1 MAKSVKA
8 AKTGIKTKKE
18 KVVLN
23 FPSKFGSHS
32 AMVVEVEGNEEAAA
46 FLGDK
51 TLSED
56 EVLCKDE
63 AFYVTLKSRVDSGL
77 ADPARMYKA

>member
-18 KVVLN
+18 KLVHL
-23 FPSKFGSHS
+23 FPSKFGSHGE
-32 AMVVEVEGNEEAAA
+32 MVVEVEGNEEAAT

-51 TLSED
+51 VLGED

-63 AFYVTLKSRVDSGL
+63 VFYVTIKSRIDSGL